1 FAPLGTVLVAMLG
14 VAIAEYSGLLSA
26 AMRGLVMGA
35 SQRMVTVTVV
45 FAGIISNTA
54 SELGYVV
61 LIPLAAMLFHSLGRH
76 P

>member
-1 FAPLGTVLVAMLG
+1 
-14 VAIAEYSGLLSA
+14 
-26 AMRGLVMGA
+26 MGA

-76 P
+76 PLAGT